1 MAALFQFKSMKWRRR
16 QLKPYW
22 RSRLA
27 SFRPSS
33 GSGKQASPVIFVPKK
48 RNGMLRS
55 STK

>member
-1 MAALFQFKSMKWRRR
+1 MFQFRSMKWRRR

-33 GSGKQASPVIFVPKK
+33 GSGKHASPVIFVPKK
-48 RNGMLRS
+48 RRGTLRS